1 MENIPKELIMKITEY
16 TIRENRYNTYNE
28 CMKTGK
34 DDFNIF
40 LVFRLYNSELK
51 RYKNLIKFIKKLKN
65 TMYYD

>member
-28 CMKTGK
+28 CMKSGK
-34 DDFNIF
+34 DFFNIF
-40 LVFRLYNSELK
+40 LVFGLYNSELK

>member
-28 CMKTGK
+28 CMKSGK
-34 DDFNIF
+34 DFLNIF

>member
-28 CMKTGK
+28 CMKSGK
-34 DDFNIF
+34 DFFNIF
-40 LVFRLYNSELK
+40 LVFGLYNSELN

>member
-28 CMKTGK
+28 CMNSGK
-34 DDFNIF
+34 DVFNIF